1 MGVEWVEVGMY
12 RVSVAVKW
20 SVVDCRKI
28 QIHLHLVN
36 RVFIS
41 FTFTGVAAR
50 ARYSA
55 GSHG

>member
-1 MGVEWVEVGMY
+1 MGVEWVEVGMH

-28 QIHLHLVN
+28 QIHLYLVN
-36 RVFIS
+36 RVSIP
-41 FTFTGVAAR
+41 FTGVAAR
-50 ARYSA
+50 ARYTA